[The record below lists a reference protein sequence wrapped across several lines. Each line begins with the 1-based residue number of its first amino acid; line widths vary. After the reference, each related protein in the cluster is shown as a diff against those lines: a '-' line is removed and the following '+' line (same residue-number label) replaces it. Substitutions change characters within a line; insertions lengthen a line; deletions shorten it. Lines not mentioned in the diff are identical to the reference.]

1 MKGNYTH
8 YIVMPNTDTAK
19 KKIISTRYDWQTFT
33 YKDVEKTGKK
43 DQPVTLPTE
52 DNTKSEIKSFM
63 DTHSIKYSSSDT
75 KSKLLEKVS
84 IHCFENGTP
93 TEEVTYKYIIQEV
106 DKTTDHKAKVS
117 DMVERDP
124 LYFSARISADES
136 EMCIKSDFTLAELN
150 ALPTGFTAYT
160 NEELKTYIASSSKW
174 KDEE

>member
-43 DQPVTLPTE
+43 DQAVILPTE
-52 DNTKSEIKSFM
+52 DNKKSEIKSFM

-75 KSKLLEKVS
+75 KAKLTEK
-84 IHCFENGTP
+84 IYQHCDKNGTP
-93 TEEVTYKYIIQEV
+93 TEEVTFKYITREV

-117 DMVERDP
+117 DMIERDP

-150 ALPTGFTAYT
+150 ALPTGFKAYT
-160 NEELKTYIASSSKW
+160 NDELIKYMSDSNKWTNEE
-174 KDEE
+174 